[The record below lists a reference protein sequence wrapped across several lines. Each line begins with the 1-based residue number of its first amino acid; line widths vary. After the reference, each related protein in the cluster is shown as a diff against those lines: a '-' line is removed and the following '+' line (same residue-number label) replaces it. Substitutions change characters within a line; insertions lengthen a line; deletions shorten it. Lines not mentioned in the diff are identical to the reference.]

1 MTVSSW
7 FFGSSRREWVSS
19 YPERALDL
27 VDLFSGLTQQE
38 RKTLAG
44 KTTHRHY
51 DAGEAWVEPGKVLTS
66 LFVVGSGVLSFTS
79 VGAEGDSEIL
89 RIGPGDYFAEIGM
102 LTGRP
107 AETTASALAPVTIYE
122 LSKKDL
128 SRCSRRGPKFHMK
141 CAGRW
146 PRAKPQA
153 VCSPRPRSTRACRRA
168 GSRPGSPTAC
178 IGCSTSWPPSDR
190 ATPCA
195 PFLADAGQVHRPR
208 LATYTRAA
216 AR

>member
-51 DAGEAWVEPGKVLTS
+51 DAGEALVEPGKVLTS

-79 VGAEGDSEIL
+79 VGAEGDIEIL
-89 RIGPGDYFAEIGM
+89 RIGPGDYFGEVGM

-107 AETTASALAPVTIYE
+107 AEATARALAPVTISE
-122 LSKKDL
+122 LSKEDMAPVL
-128 SRCSRRGPKFHMK
+128 EARPEVSHEMC
-141 CAGRW
+141 
-146 PRAKPQA
+146 RALATRQA
-153 VCSPRPRSTRACRRA
+153 A
-168 GSRPGSPTAC
+168 GSLLASTEIDKSVPTSRVAA
-178 IGCSTSWPPSDR
+178 WFSDR
-190 ATPCA
+190 
-195 PFLADAGQVHRPR
+195 LHR
-208 LATYTRAA
+208 LFDVVAA
-216 AR
+216 E